1 METISA
7 SVIPKEGHVRR
18 VEWRTDLLV
27 VDKLAQWHSNAKS
40 VLGSFKSALA
50 RTCKAAQGRGHC
62 VLVSRGRNLG
72 RRVW

>member
-27 VDKLAQWHSNAKS
+27 VDKLAHGIRMQSLCLVHSR
-40 VLGSFKSALA
+40 VLLLEHA
-50 RTCKAAQGRGHC
+50 RLPKDEDIVC
-62 VLVSRGRNLG
+62 
-72 RRVW
+72 